1 LKNVETRHVCTGLLQ
16 CSSHKFN
23 NIPSIFPAFSQHFP
37 TIFPQIGLAKMVK
50 KGVDG
55 AALEALVEGGAAFF
69 LLEMVE
75 IYPEMN
81 GNK

>member
-1 LKNVETRHVCTGLLQ
+1 
-16 CSSHKFN
+16 
-23 NIPSIFPAFSQHFP
+23 
-37 TIFPQIGLAKMVK
+37 MVK

-69 LLEMVE
+69 LEMVE

>member
-1 LKNVETRHVCTGLLQ
+1 MLKLVMFALVYCNVRATNLT
-16 CSSHKFN
+16 
-23 NIPSIFPAFSQHFP
+23 IFPAFSQHFP